1 MKVFM
6 FFITSGFCV
15 EEACCFGEPGSWSS
29 CDKSCEGGQR
39 RRHKELFGINNDMVL
54 AGSMW
59 LAGECP
65 LYEAPC
71 INHQYDYE
79 GCNYARCRKFMF
91 VRRFI

>member
-59 LAGECP
+59 LATTRE
-65 LYEAPC
+65 E
-71 INHQYDYE
+71 
-79 GCNYARCRKFMF
+79 
-91 VRRFI
+91 VRLKHCKWKEVELLQACL